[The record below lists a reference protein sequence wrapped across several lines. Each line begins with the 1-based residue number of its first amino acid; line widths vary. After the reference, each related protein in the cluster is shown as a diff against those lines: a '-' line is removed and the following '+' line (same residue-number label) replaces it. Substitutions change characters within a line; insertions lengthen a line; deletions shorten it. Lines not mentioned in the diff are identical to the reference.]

1 MPAKKPVK
9 KEKAVP
15 AAAAA
20 KEKKEAKSKYF
31 SSIGRRKAAIAR
43 VRLFDISQK
52 KEADEAIIINEKPMK
67 QYLTLSDLQEIVE
80 APFQATGTGDKFIL
94 EVRVKGGGVRGQAE
108 AIRLGVARALVK
120 YSEDFRKTLRD
131 LGYLTRDARIVERKK
146 AGLRKARR
154 APQFSK
160 R

>member
-1 MPAKKPVK
+1 MPVKKPVK
-9 KEKAVP
+9 KEKAAI
-15 AAAAA
+15 AAR
-20 KEKKEAKSKYF
+20 EKKETKLKYF

-43 VRLFDISQK
+43 VRLFDISHK
-52 KEADEAIIINEKPMK
+52 KETDEAITINEKPMK
-67 QYLTLSDLQEIVE
+67 QYLTLSDLQEIVG

-94 EVRVKGGGVRGQAE
+94 KIRVKGGGIRGQAE

-120 YSEDFRKTLRD
+120 QNEDFRKTLRD
-131 LGYLTRDARIVERKK
+131 LGYLTRDARVVERKK

>member
-1 MPAKKPVK
+1 MPVKKTVK
-9 KEKAVP
+9 KEKAAPV
-15 AAAAA
+15 AQ
-20 KEKKEAKSKYF
+20 EKKEVKLKYF

-43 VRLFDISQK
+43 VRLFDIAQK
-52 KEADEAIIINEKPMK
+52 KEADEAIVINEKPMK

-80 APFQATGTGDKFIL
+80 APLQATGTGDKFIL
-94 EVRVKGGGVRGQAE
+94 KIQVKGGGIRGQAE

-120 YSEDFRKTLRD
+120 YKEDFRKTLRD
-131 LGYLTRDARIVERKK
+131 LGYLTRDARVVERKK

>member
-1 MPAKKPVK
+1 MSVKKTVK
-9 KEKAVP
+9 KEKATP
-15 AAAAA
+15 AV
-20 KEKKEAKSKYF
+20 KEKKDAKSKYF

-43 VRLFDISQK
+43 VRLFDVSQK
-52 KEADEAIIINEKPMK
+52 KETDEPIMINEKPMK
-67 QYLTLSDLQEIVE
+67 QYLTISDLREVVE
-80 APFQATGTGDKFIL
+80 APLQATGTGDKFIL
-94 EVRVKGGGVRGQAE
+94 KIKARGGGIRGQAE
-108 AIRLGVARALVK
+108 AFQLGIARALVK

-131 LGYLTRDARIVERKK
+131 LGYLTRNARVVERKK

>member
-15 AAAAA
+15 AT
-20 KEKKEAKSKYF
+20 KEKKEVKSKYF
-31 SSIGRRKAAIAR
+31 SSIGRRKEAIAR
-43 VRLFDISQK
+43 VRMFEISQK
-52 KEADEAIIINEKPMK
+52 KESVEAIVINGKPMK
-67 QYLTLSDLQEIVE
+67 EYLTLSDLREIVD
-80 APFQATGTGDKFIL
+80 APLRATNTSDKFTLNIL
-94 EVRVKGGGVRGQAE
+94 VKGGGIRGQAE
-108 AIRLGVARALVK
+108 AIQLGVARALVK
-120 YSEDFRKTLRD
+120 YSEDYRKTLRD
-131 LGYLTRDARIVERKK
+131 LEYLTRDARVVERKK

>member
-1 MPAKKPVK
+1 MAVKKPVK
-9 KEKAVP
+9 KEKAAVV
-15 AAAAA
+15 AR
-20 KEKKEAKSKYF
+20 EKKEAKLKYF

-43 VRLFDISQK
+43 IRLFEVSQR
-52 KEADEAIIINEKPMK
+52 KEADEAVVINEKPMK

-94 EVRVKGGGVRGQAE
+94 KVRVKGGGIRGQAE
-108 AIRLGVARALVK
+108 AIRLGVSRALVK
-120 YSEDFRKTLRD
+120 HNEDFRKVLRD
-131 LGYLTRDARIVERKK
+131 LGYLTRDARVVERKK

>member
-1 MPAKKPVK
+1 MPVKKTVK
-9 KEKAVP
+9 KEKAAP
-15 AAAAA
+15 AVQ
-20 KEKKEAKSKYF
+20 EKKEVKLKYF

-43 VRLFDISQK
+43 VRLFDVAQK
-52 KEADEAIIINEKPMK
+52 KEADEAIVINEKPMK

-80 APFQATGTGDKFIL
+80 APLQATGTGDKFIL
-94 EVRVKGGGVRGQAE
+94 KIQVKGGGIRGQAE
-108 AIRLGVARALVK
+108 AVRLGVARALVK
-120 YSEDFRKTLRD
+120 YKEEFRKTLRD
-131 LGYLTRDARIVERKK
+131 LGYLTRDARVVERKK